1 MGSSSDGFYDTEY
14 MYWVWKYEKYETAVK
29 KLYLSN
35 IGVQWSPIKHRLNFT
50 FDAWFVWS
58 DSIVTNF
65 KFFFLAAYDKK
76 ALKEE

>member
-35 IGVQWSPIKHRLNFT
+35 IGVQS
-50 FDAWFVWS
+50 S
-58 DSIVTNF
+58 
-65 KFFFLAAYDKK
+65 
-76 ALKEE
+76 